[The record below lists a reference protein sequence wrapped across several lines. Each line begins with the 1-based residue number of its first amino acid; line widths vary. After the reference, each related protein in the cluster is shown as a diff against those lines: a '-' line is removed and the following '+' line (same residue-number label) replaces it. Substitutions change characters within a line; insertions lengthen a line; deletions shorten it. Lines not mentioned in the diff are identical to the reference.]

1 MARGNKILMIGKGAE
16 FVDVTQKA
24 AEFSSWEL
32 VLAAERKDAIMKAL
46 GENPEVIILGYLE
59 PQGEAFNLHKQ
70 LKENPKTK
78 GIPLVVVDVSPE
90 EQSAKGWR
98 KFEGIDMQAED
109 YLCEPVNP
117 LELAGCVER
126 LLVEIKTTITT

>member
-1 MARGNKILMIGKGAE
+1 MIGKGSQLVEVAQE
-16 FVDVTQKA
+16 A

-32 VLAAERKDAIMKAL
+32 LLAAERKDGILKAL

-98 KFEGIDMQAED
+98 KFEGINMEAED
-109 YLCEPVNP
+109 YLCEPVDP
-117 LELAGCVER
+117 LELASCVEG
-126 LLVEIKTTITT
+126 LLLKTETKITM